1 MYTSLSLYRS
11 ICSLQNLSF
20 GVFFLILMIG
30 AVSTFMDTHL
40 QIVTT
45 HSDGTQEKR
54 YGPFYLFF
62 VGIDVLLA
70 DPSYMTEYQIAR
82 NQIVSEKNRKLQ
94 FAGCWGLPRGIGG
107 GGEGGN
113 HLRKCQCSEDKY

>member
-1 MYTSLSLYRS
+1 MERRRR
-11 ICSLQNLSF
+11 
-20 GVFFLILMIG
+20 
-30 AVSTFMDTHL
+30 
-40 QIVTT
+40 
-45 HSDGTQEKR
+45 GTAL
-54 YGPFYLFF
+54 LFF

-94 FAGCWGLPRGIGG
+94 FAWCWGLPRGIGG